1 VVFGV
6 QWDKAI
12 NGIETAQDGTVTA
25 SFDDGTSSEGSLLVA
40 CDGGSSRVRGLLFP
54 DHQKHHI
61 PVRLMGVKID
71 CTPDEIEPLRKLDPF
86 FLQGAASQN
95 DSFVYF
101 SGEQPDR
108 HRPVQAFHDKN

>member
-1 VVFGV
+1 MG
-6 QWDKAI
+6 
-12 NGIETAQDGTVTA
+12 
-25 SFDDGTSSEGSLLVA
+25 

-71 CTPDEIEPLRKLDPF
+71 RTPKEIEPLRKLDPF

-101 SGEQPDR
+101 SGKLRTP
-108 HRPVQAFHDKN
+108 